1 MDCYDNILKITCD
14 TGKNTKDD
22 SLLNFYLITYP
33 TYANQMEVD
42 VEICFF
48 SSPSLSDNVELI
60 YLLLQVEWSKGV
72 NRINVFGKTVQHE
85 LSPASYTIYFW
96 PILSKGKKQ

>member
-22 SLLNFYLITYP
+22 SLLNFYLITYL

-60 YLLLQVEWSKGV
+60 YCS
-72 NRINVFGKTVQHE
+72 R
-85 LSPASYTIYFW
+85 
-96 PILSKGKKQ
+96 